1 MPARLVLLL
10 VLVVAALGALVAV
23 LLTRGSDATASPYTG
38 SLPPAQIR
46 LPEFSLPDQFGQP
59 VASSDLAGQVV
70 LVTFLDTQCKEACPI
85 VASVIG
91 EGLRR
96 LDPGERERVTAIA
109 ISVDPP
115 EDTPESVAVFLDRHD
130 VAGLLRYL
138 VAPVDE
144 IRPVWDDF
152 AVASSF
158 DSGDDNLHS
167 VPVRIFEPD
176 GIWAST
182 LNAGADLT
190 PENLAHDIRAALQS

>member
-1 MPARLVLLL
+1 M
-10 VLVVAALGALVAV
+10 LVVAALGRSSPFCS
-23 LLTRGSDATASPYTG
+23 RGLRRDRNPYTG

-109 ISVDPP
+109 IASIHPRTRPRLSRPSSTGMTLPACSAILSRRSTRSVRCGMTSRLRPHS
-115 EDTPESVAVFLDRHD
+115 T
-130 VAGLLRYL
+130 AGTTISIPSRS
-138 VAPVDE
+138 
-144 IRPVWDDF
+144 
-152 AVASSF
+152 ASSNRTG
-158 DSGDDNLHS
+158 SGH
-167 VPVRIFEPD
+167 RR
-176 GIWAST
+176 ST
-182 LNAGADLT
+182 LGLT
-190 PENLAHDIRAALQS
+190 